1 MKFGENLKNIRKSKN
16 ISQEYLA
23 EKLGVSRQ
31 SVSKWE
37 TGENFPSMNN
47 IMCLCEIF
55 KCKIN
60 DLVHEDFTDIESL
73 DSEIK
78 ESVVKFKKEKQ
89 IKVKLI
95 SKIIY
100 IMANIV
106 NKIFIGVAVLISIMI
121 LALPFIGKSA
131 RISGTDL
138 LISNVKVASIT
149 TYGELAYEYINNHS
163 FDEII
168 FHAEILLVGSLI
180 SIVCI
185 AKVFENLYKLFFNI
199 HNGDTPFTLDNI
211 NRIKKISF
219 FIIFYIVFSFIY
231 GVMCSILM
239 ELNLGAEL
247 ELTDIVYA
255 LIIYSI
261 SFIFEYGYELQIDS
275 KGKMYENLFDKCT
288 R

>member
-1 MKFGENLKNIRKSKN
+1 
-16 ISQEYLA
+16 
-23 EKLGVSRQ
+23 
-31 SVSKWE
+31 
-37 TGENFPSMNN
+37 
-47 IMCLCEIF
+47 
-55 KCKIN
+55 
-60 DLVHEDFTDIESL
+60 
-73 DSEIK
+73 
-78 ESVVKFKKEKQ
+78 
-89 IKVKLI
+89 
-95 SKIIY
+95 
-100 IMANIV
+100 MANIV

-219 FIIFYIVFSFIY
+219 FII
-231 GVMCSILM
+231 
-239 ELNLGAEL
+239 
-247 ELTDIVYA
+247 
-255 LIIYSI
+255 
-261 SFIFEYGYELQIDS
+261 
-275 KGKMYENLFDKCT
+275 
-288 R
+288 

>member
-211 NRIKKISF
+211 NRIKKISY

-239 ELNLGAEL
+239 ELNPGAEL

-275 KGKMYENLFDKCT
+275 KGKMYEN
-288 R
+288 

>member
-211 NRIKKISF
+211 NRIKKISY

-231 GVMCSILM
+231 GVMCSLIM

-247 ELTDIVYA
+247 ELTDIIYA

-275 KGKMYENLFDKCT
+275 NGIMYEI
-288 R
+288 

>member
-78 ESVVKFKKEKQ
+78 ESIVKFKKEKQ

-247 ELTDIVYA
+247 ELADIVYS

-275 KGKMYENLFDKCT
+275 KGKMYEN
-288 R
+288 

>member
-199 HNGDTPFTLDNI
+199 HNGDTPFTLYNI

-275 KGKMYENLFDKCT
+275 KGKMYEN
-288 R
+288 

>member
-47 IMCLCEIF
+47 IMCLFEIF

-275 KGKMYENLFDKCT
+275 KGKMYEN
-288 R
+288 

>member
-106 NKIFIGVAVLISIMI
+106 NKIFIAVLISIII

-275 KGKMYENLFDKCT
+275 KGKMYEN
-288 R
+288 

>member
-138 LISNVKVASIT
+138 LISNIKVASIT

-199 HNGDTPFTLDNI
+199 HNGDTQFTLDNI

-275 KGKMYENLFDKCT
+275 KGKMYEN
-288 R
+288 

>member
-121 LALPFIGKSA
+121 LALPFIGKFA

-275 KGKMYENLFDKCT
+275 KGKMYEN
-288 R
+288 

>member
-247 ELTDIVYA
+247 ELTDIVYS

-275 KGKMYENLFDKCT
+275 KGKMYEN
-288 R
+288 

>member
-78 ESVVKFKKEKQ
+78 ESVVKFKEEKQ

-185 AKVFENLYKLFFNI
+185 DKVFENLYKLFFNI

-275 KGKMYENLFDKCT
+275 KGKMYEN
-288 R
+288 

>member
-31 SVSKWE
+31 NVSKWE

-121 LALPFIGKSA
+121 LALPFIGKST

-275 KGKMYENLFDKCT
+275 KGKMYEN
-288 R
+288 

>member
-31 SVSKWE
+31 SVSNWE

-100 IMANIV
+100 IMANII

-138 LISNVKVASIT
+138 LISNIKVASIT

-275 KGKMYENLFDKCT
+275 KGKMYEN
-288 R
+288 

>member
-106 NKIFIGVAVLISIMI
+106 NKIFIGVAVLIIIMI

-180 SIVCI
+180 NIVCDQES
-185 AKVFENLYKLFFNI
+185 KNRVFENLYKLFFNI

-275 KGKMYENLFDKCT
+275 KGKMYEN
-288 R
+288 

>member
-55 KCKIN
+55 KCRIN

-73 DSEIK
+73 DNEIK

-275 KGKMYENLFDKCT
+275 KGKMYEN
-288 R
+288 

>member
-168 FHAEILLVGSLI
+168 FHAEILLVGRLI

-275 KGKMYENLFDKCT
+275 KGKMYEN
-288 R
+288 

>member
-106 NKIFIGVAVLISIMI
+106 NKIFIGVAVLIGIII

-131 RISGTDL
+131 RINGTDL

-180 SIVCI
+180 IIVCI

-231 GVMCSILM
+231 GVMCSIIM

-275 KGKMYENLFDKCT
+275 KGKMYEN
-288 R
+288 

>member
-106 NKIFIGVAVLISIMI
+106 YKIFIGVAVLISIMI

-275 KGKMYENLFDKCT
+275 KGKMYEN
-288 R
+288 

>member
-47 IMCLCEIF
+47 IMCLCDIF

-60 DLVHEDFTDIESL
+60 DLVHEDFTDIDSL

-100 IMANIV
+100 VLANII
-106 NKIFIGVAVLISIMI
+106 NKIFIGVAVLMGIII

-131 RISGTDL
+131 RINGTDL
-138 LISNVKVASIT
+138 FISNVKVGNIT
-149 TYGELAYEYINNHS
+149 TNGDLAYEYINNHS
-163 FDEII
+163 FSEII
-168 FHAEILLVGSLI
+168 IHAEIILIGSLI

-185 AKVFENLYKLFFNI
+185 ARVFENLYKLFFNI

-211 NRIKKISF
+211 SHIKKISY

-231 GVMCSILM
+231 GVMCSLIM
-239 ELNLGAEL
+239 QLNLGAEL

-261 SFIFEYGYELQIDS
+261 SLIFEYGYELQLDS
-275 KGKMYENLFDKCT
+275 KSKMYEN
-288 R
+288 

>member
-100 IMANIV
+100 VLANII

-131 RISGTDL
+131 RISGADL

-275 KGKMYENLFDKCT
+275 KGKMYEN
-288 R
+288 

>member
-185 AKVFENLYKLFFNI
+185 AKVFENLYKLFFYI

-275 KGKMYENLFDKCT
+275 KGKMYEN
-288 R
+288 

>member
-73 DSEIK
+73 DNEIK

-275 KGKMYENLFDKCT
+275 KGKMYEN
-288 R
+288 

>member
-106 NKIFIGVAVLISIMI
+106 NKIFIGVAVLISII
-121 LALPFIGKSA
+121 IFALPFIGKSA

-138 LISNVKVASIT
+138 LISNVEVASIT

-275 KGKMYENLFDKCT
+275 KGKMYEN
-288 R
+288 

>member
-23 EKLGVSRQ
+23 EKLEVSRQ

-275 KGKMYENLFDKCT
+275 KGKMYEN
-288 R
+288 

>member
-138 LISNVKVASIT
+138 FISNVKVASIT

-275 KGKMYENLFDKCT
+275 KGKMYEN
-288 R
+288 

>member
-180 SIVCI
+180 RIVCI

-275 KGKMYENLFDKCT
+275 KGKMYEN
-288 R
+288 

>member
-247 ELTDIVYA
+247 ELADIVYS

-275 KGKMYENLFDKCT
+275 KGKMYEN
-288 R
+288 

>member
-1 MKFGENLKNIRKSKN
+1 MKFGENLKNIRKAKN

-78 ESVVKFKKEKQ
+78 ERVVKFKKEKQ

-275 KGKMYENLFDKCT
+275 KGKMYEN
-288 R
+288 

>member
-106 NKIFIGVAVLISIMI
+106 
-121 LALPFIGKSA
+121 
-131 RISGTDL
+131 
-138 LISNVKVASIT
+138 NVKVASIT

-275 KGKMYENLFDKCT
+275 KGKMYEN
-288 R
+288 

>member
-131 RISGTDL
+131 RISGIDL

-275 KGKMYENLFDKCT
+275 KGKMYEN
-288 R
+288 